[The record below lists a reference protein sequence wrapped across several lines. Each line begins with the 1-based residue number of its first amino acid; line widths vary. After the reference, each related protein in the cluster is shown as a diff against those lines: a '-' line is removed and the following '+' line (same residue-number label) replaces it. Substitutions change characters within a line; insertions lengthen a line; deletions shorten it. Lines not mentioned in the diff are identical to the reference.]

1 MLFIPK
7 VIETDISLL
16 ALTGFHQVS
25 IKVNVIEKLRL
36 FDPSRGSS
44 F

>member
-7 VIETDISLL
+7 VTETDISLL
-16 ALTGFHQVS
+16 ALTGYHQVS